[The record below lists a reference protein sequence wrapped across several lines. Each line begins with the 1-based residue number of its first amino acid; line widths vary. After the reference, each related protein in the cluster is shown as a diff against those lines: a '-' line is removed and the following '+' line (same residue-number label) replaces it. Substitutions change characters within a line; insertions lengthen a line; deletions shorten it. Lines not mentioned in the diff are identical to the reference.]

1 MTTQVGERPLERVHV
16 AVVGSGH
23 ASESECDQAAR
34 LGRALA
40 EAGAVVVCGGLGGV
54 MEAVCRG
61 ARDGGGLSIGL
72 LPGPD
77 RNAAKAYVDV
87 AVPTGM
93 GEGRNVLVVR
103 GADAVVA
110 VGGEYGTL
118 SEVALALQADIPV
131 IGLGTWELGKHG
143 RVVDAIQRAASP
155 EEAADAA
162 LRAAG
167 RRRRLAD

>member
-1 MTTQVGERPLERVHV
+1 MTDRPLERIHV

-23 ASESECDQAAR
+23 ADESERDLAAR

-61 ARDGGGLSIGL
+61 VRDGGGLSVGI
-72 LPGPD
+72 LPGAD
-77 RNAAKAYVDV
+77 RGAANPYVDI

-118 SEVALALQADIPV
+118 SEVALALQAGIPV
-131 IGLGTWELGKHG
+131 IGLGTWELAKQG
-143 RVVDAIQRAASP
+143 RAVEVVLRANTP
-155 EEAADAA
+155 EEAAAA
-162 LRAAG
+162 AVREAD
-167 RRRRLAD
+167 RRRRLGD